1 MFCQGL
7 RVAFRRSS
15 RGYDDQSERAP
26 KMAPRISAAVTARD
40 LVDAEVG
47 DEVLAHLRWAATIL
61 TQPSGKPA
69 AYPISTRR

>member
-1 MFCQGL
+1 
-7 RVAFRRSS
+7 
-15 RGYDDQSERAP
+15 
-26 KMAPRISAAVTARD
+26 MAPRISAAVTARD

-69 AYPISTRR
+69 AYPISARR